1 LPSNDIV
8 CGVPLIRIGYL
19 LHKTPSGRLLVKLT
33 TKRPPRIGAKVIDS
47 SGKII
52 GRVIDIIGN
61 VSSPYALVKPASEDI
76 ELTQHSELF
85 IKPDFRR
92 EKK

>member
-1 LPSNDIV
+1 MPSNDIV
-8 CGVPLIRIGYL
+8 CGVPLIRIGYS

-33 TKRPPRIGAKVIDS
+33 TKRPPRIGSKVVDS
-47 SGKII
+47 GGKVV

-61 VSSPYALVKPASEDI
+61 VTSPYALVKPASEDI
-76 ELTQHSELF
+76 ELKQYSELF
-85 IKPDFRR
+85 IKPGFRR